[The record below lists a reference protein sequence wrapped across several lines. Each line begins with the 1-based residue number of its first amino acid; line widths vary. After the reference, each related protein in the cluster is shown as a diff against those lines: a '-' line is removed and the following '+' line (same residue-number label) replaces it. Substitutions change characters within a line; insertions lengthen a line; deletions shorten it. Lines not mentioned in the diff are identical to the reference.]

1 VEVGRDRVAR
11 LMRTERLEGVRRGK
25 KRRTTVPDEQA
36 AERARDLLPVRLSR
50 MQEAELVSRGREA
63 FVRRAWPDA
72 FESLSRADQ
81 AAPLGAEELELLAT
95 SAYMLGRDDEHIRTL
110 ERAHHAHVDAG
121 DTPRAVHCAY
131 WIGHNL
137 MLRGD
142 MGPATGWFARG
153 QRLLEREERDCA
165 ERGYLLIPALVGH
178 AIAGDHKGAYET
190 ATEIAEIGTRFADR
204 DLIAIGVHEQGHAL
218 VRLGRF
224 EDGLRLLDEVMVAVT
239 AGELS
244 PIVTGIV
251 YCNTIGFWQSV
262 YELRRAREWTEAL
275 TRWCEQQPDM
285 VAHTGVCLVHRA
297 EIMQLQG
304 AWDAALE
311 EARRAGERFSE
322 GVLNERV
329 CGKAYYRQGEVHRL
343 RGERG
348 AAEDSYRE
356 ASRRGYEPQP
366 GLAMLRLAEGKG
378 DAASSAIRRALD
390 EASQPRVRAAL
401 LPAYVEI
408 MLAGGEVE
416 EARSACRE
424 LETISGAHRS
434 DLLRAMS
441 AQARGALALAE
452 GDPQAALVALRE
464 AWHAWQEL
472 EAPYEAARVRVLV
485 GLGCRAVGDEDTAAW
500 ELDAA
505 RDVFDRLGAGPDVAR
520 VDSLKASPQAAAAH
534 GLTQRELQ
542 VLRLVAGGATN
553 RSIAAELVLSER
565 TIDRHVSNIF
575 AKLRV
580 SSRAAATA
588 YAYEH
593 DLV

>member
-1 VEVGRDRVAR
+1 
-11 LMRTERLEGVRRGK
+11 
-25 KRRTTVPDEQA
+25 
-36 AERARDLLPVRLSR
+36 
-50 MQEAELVSRGREA
+50 MQGAAELVSRGREA
-63 FVRRAWPDA
+63 FGRRAWRDA

-81 AAPLGAEELELLAT
+81 VAVLGADELELLAT
-95 SAYMLGRDDEHIRTL
+95 SAYMLGCDGEHVRAL
-110 ERAHHAHVDAG
+110 ERAHQAYLDAG
-121 DTPRAVHCAY
+121 ETARAVRCAY

-137 MLRGD
+137 MLRGAK
-142 MGPATGWFARG
+142 GPATGWFGRG
-153 QRLLEREERDCA
+153 QRLLDREKRDCA
-165 ERGYLLIPALVGH
+165 ERGYLLIPTIVAH
-178 AIAGDHKGAYET
+178 AVAGDAEAAYAT
-190 ATEIAEIGTRFADR
+190 ATEMAEIGARCGDR
-204 DLIAIGVHEQGHAL
+204 DLFAIGVHEQGHAL
-218 VRLGRF
+218 VRQGRF
-224 EDGLRLLDEVMVAVT
+224 EEGLRLLDEVMVTVT

-311 EARRAGERFSE
+311 EARRAGERFAD

-329 CGKAYYRQGEVHRL
+329 CGKAFYRQGEVHRL
-343 RGERG
+343 RGELG
-348 AAEDSYRE
+348 AAEASYRE

-366 GLAMLRLAEGKG
+366 GLALLRLMEGKR
-378 DAASSAIRRALD
+378 DAAAAAMRRVLD
-390 EASQPRVRAAL
+390 EASLARARAAL
-401 LPAYVEI
+401 LPAFVEI
-408 MLAGGEVE
+408 MLAAGEVE
-416 EARSACRE
+416 EARGACRE
-424 LETISGAHRS
+424 LEAISAAHRS
-434 DLLRAMS
+434 DMLRAMS

-452 GDPQAALVALRE
+452 GDPHAALAALRE
-464 AWHAWQEL
+464 AWTAWQEL

-485 GLGCRAVGDEDTAAW
+485 ALACRAAGDDDTATW
-500 ELDAA
+500 ELEAA
-505 RDVFDRLGAGPDVAR
+505 RAVFDRLGAAPDVAR
-520 VDSLKASPQAAAAH
+520 ADSLSARPGAAGAH
-534 GLTQRELQ
+534 GLSPRELQ
-542 VLRLVAGGATN
+542 VLRLVAQGATN
-553 RSIAAELVLSER
+553 KSIAGELVLSER

>member
-1 VEVGRDRVAR
+1 MSTS
-11 LMRTERLEGVRRGK
+11 L
-25 KRRTTVPDEQA
+25 
-36 AERARDLLPVRLSR
+36 VRLSR
-50 MQEAELVSRGREA
+50 MPEAELVSRGREA
-63 FVRRAWPDA
+63 YARRAWPDA
-72 FESLSRADQ
+72 FESLSRANET
-81 AAPLGAEELELLAT
+81 APLEAEELELLAT
-95 SAYMLGRDDEHIRTL
+95 SAYMLGRDDEHVRAL
-110 ERAHHAHVDAG
+110 ERAHHAYLDAG
-121 DTPRAVHCAY
+121 DTPRAVYCAY

-137 MLRGD
+137 MLRGE
-142 MGPATGWFARG
+142 MGPATGWFGRG
-153 QRLLEREERDCA
+153 QRLLERDELDCA
-165 ERGYLLIPALVGH
+165 ERGYLLIPVLVGH
-178 AIAGDHKGAYET
+178 AIAGDHRAAYET
-190 ATEIAEIGTRFADR
+190 SSEITDIGTRFADR
-204 DLIAIGVHEQGHAL
+204 DLISIGVHEQGHAL
-218 VRLGRF
+218 VRQGRF
-224 EDGLRLLDEVMVAVT
+224 EEGLRLLDEVMVTVT

-244 PIVTGIV
+244 PIVTGLV

-275 TRWCEQQPDM
+275 SRWCDQQPGM

-304 AWDAALE
+304 AWDAAFE
-311 EARRAGERFSE
+311 EARRASERFAQ
-322 GVLNERV
+322 GVLNARV

-343 RGERG
+343 RGERS
-348 AAEDSYRE
+348 AAEESYRE

-366 GLAMLRLAEGKG
+366 GLALLRLAEGKG
-378 DAASSAIRRALD
+378 DAASSAIRRVLV
-390 EASQPRVRAAL
+390 EAPLPRARAAL

-408 MLAGGEVE
+408 MLAGGEIE
-416 EARSACRE
+416 EARGACRE
-424 LETISGAHRS
+424 LETISEAHQS
-434 DLLRAMS
+434 DMLRAMS

-452 GDPQAALVALRE
+452 SDPHTALVALRE
-464 AWHAWQEL
+464 AWTAWQEL

-485 GLGCRAVGDEDTAAW
+485 GLACRAAGDEDAAAW

-505 RDVFDRLGAGPDVAR
+505 RGAFDRLGASPDVAW
-520 VDSLKASPQAAAAH
+520 VDSLTARPQAAAH

-542 VLRLVAGGATN
+542 VLRLVAQGATN
-553 RSIAAELVLSER
+553 KSIAAELVLSER

>member
-1 VEVGRDRVAR
+1 
-11 LMRTERLEGVRRGK
+11 MR
-25 KRRTTVPDEQA
+25 
-36 AERARDLLPVRLSR
+36 
-50 MQEAELVSRGREA
+50 EAELVSRGREA
-63 FVRRAWPDA
+63 FARRAWAEA
-72 FESLSRADQ
+72 FESLSRVDRAV
-81 AAPLGAEELELLAT
+81 PLGPDELELLAT
-95 SAYMLGRDDEHIRTL
+95 SAYMLGRDDEHVRAL
-110 ERAHHAHVDAG
+110 ERAHHAHLDAG
-121 DTPRAVHCAY
+121 DTPGAARSAY

-137 MLRGD
+137 MLRGE
-142 MGPATGWFARG
+142 MGPATGWFGRA
-153 QRLLEREERDCA
+153 QRLLEREKQDCA
-165 ERGYLLIPALVGH
+165 ERGYLLIPVLVGH
-178 AIAGDHKGAYET
+178 AIAGDHGAAYET
-190 ATEIAEIGTRFADR
+190 ATEIAEIGMRFADR

-218 VRLGRF
+218 VRQGRF
-224 EDGLRLLDEVMVAVT
+224 EDGLQLLDEVMVGVT
-239 AGELS
+239 SGELS
-244 PIVTGIV
+244 PIVAGMV

-262 YELRRAREWTEAL
+262 YELRRAREWTDAL
-275 TRWCEQQPDM
+275 TRWCEQQPEM
-285 VAHTGVCLVHRA
+285 LAHTGVCLVHRA

-311 EARRAGERFSE
+311 EARRAGERFAE

-329 CGKAYYRQGEVHRL
+329 CGKASYRQGEVHRL
-343 RGERG
+343 RGERS
-348 AAEDSYRE
+348 AAEESYRE

-366 GLAMLRLAEGKG
+366 GLALLRLAEGKG
-378 DAASSAIRRALD
+378 DAASSAIKRVLD
-390 EASQPRVRAAL
+390 EAVQPRARAAL
-401 LPAYVEI
+401 LPAFVEI
-408 MLAGGEVE
+408 MLAGGEIGD
-416 EARSACRE
+416 ARSACRE

-434 DLLRAMS
+434 DMLRAMS

-452 GDPQAALVALRE
+452 GDPQTALVALRE
-464 AWHAWQEL
+464 AWQAWQEL

-485 GLGCRAVGDEDTAAW
+485 GLGCRAVGDEDTAVW

-505 RDVFDRLGAGPDVAR
+505 RGAFAELGAAPDAAR
-520 VDSLKASPQAAAAH
+520 VDSLTASPQAAAAH

-542 VLRLVAGGATN
+542 VLRLVAQGGTN

>member
-1 VEVGRDRVAR
+1 
-11 LMRTERLEGVRRGK
+11 M
-25 KRRTTVPDEQA
+25 P
-36 AERARDLLPVRLSR
+36 
-50 MQEAELVSRGREA
+50 EAELVSRGREA
-63 FVRRAWPDA
+63 FARRAWPDA

-95 SAYMLGRDDEHIRTL
+95 SAYMLGRDAEHVRAL
-110 ERAHHAHVDAG
+110 ERAHHAHLGAG
-121 DTPRAVHCAY
+121 DTPRAVYCAY

-137 MLRGD
+137 MLRGE
-142 MGPATGWFARG
+142 MGPATGWFGRG
-153 QRLLEREERDCA
+153 QRLLEGENQDCS
-165 ERGYLLIPALVGH
+165 ERGYLLIPVLVGH
-178 AIAGDHKGAYET
+178 AIAGDHGAAYET
-190 ATEIAEIGTRFADR
+190 ATEIAEIGTHFADR

-218 VRLGRF
+218 VRQGRF
-224 EDGLRLLDEVMVAVT
+224 DEGLRLLDEVMVAVT

-244 PIVTGIV
+244 LIVTGLV

-262 YELRRAREWTEAL
+262 YELRRAREWTDAL

-304 AWDAALE
+304 AWDAALD
-311 EARRAGERFSE
+311 EARRAGERFAE

-343 RGERG
+343 RGERS
-348 AAEDSYRE
+348 AAEESYRE

-366 GLAMLRLAEGKG
+366 GLALLRLAAGKR
-378 DAASSAIRRALD
+378 DAASSAIRRVLD
-390 EASQPRVRAAL
+390 EASQPRARAAL

-416 EARSACRE
+416 EARGASGE

-434 DLLRAMS
+434 DMLRAMS
-441 AQARGALALAE
+441 AQARGELALAE
-452 GDPQAALVALRE
+452 GDHQRALLALRE
-464 AWHAWQEL
+464 AWQTWQEL

-485 GLGCRAVGDEDTAAW
+485 GLGCRAAGDEDTAAW
-500 ELDAA
+500 ELEAA
-505 RDVFDRLGAGPDVAR
+505 RGVFDRLGAAPDVAR
-520 VDSLKASPQAAAAH
+520 VDSLTASPQAAAAH
-534 GLTQRELQ
+534 GLTHRELQ

>member
-1 VEVGRDRVAR
+1 
-11 LMRTERLEGVRRGK
+11 
-25 KRRTTVPDEQA
+25 
-36 AERARDLLPVRLSR
+36 
-50 MQEAELVSRGREA
+50 MQEAELVLRGRAA
-63 FVRRAWPDA
+63 FARRAWPDA
-72 FESLSRADQ
+72 FESLTRADQ
-81 AAPLGAEELELLAT
+81 AVPLGAEELELLAT
-95 SAYMLGRDDEHIRTL
+95 SAYMFGRDDEHIRAL
-110 ERAHHAHVDAG
+110 ERAHHAHLDAG
-121 DTPRAVHCAY
+121 DTPRAVRCAY

-137 MLRGD
+137 MLRGE
-142 MGPATGWFARG
+142 MGPATGWFGRG

-165 ERGYLLIPALVGH
+165 ERGYLLIPVLVSH
-178 AIAGDHKGAYET
+178 AIAGDHGAAYQT
-190 ATEIAEIGTRFADR
+190 ATEIAEIGTHFGDR

-218 VRLGRF
+218 VRQGRF
-224 EDGLRLLDEVMVAVT
+224 EEGLRLLDEVMVGVT

-244 PIVTGIV
+244 PIVTGII

-311 EARRAGERFSE
+311 EAQRAGERFAE

-343 RGERG
+343 RGARS
-348 AAEDSYRE
+348 AAEESYRE

-366 GLAMLRLAEGKG
+366 GLALLRLAEGKG
-378 DAASSAIRRALD
+378 DAASSAIRRVLD

-416 EARSACRE
+416 DARSACGE

-434 DLLRAMS
+434 DMLRAMS
-441 AQARGALALAE
+441 AQARGALELAE
-452 GDPQAALVALRE
+452 GDPQTALVALRE
-464 AWHAWQEL
+464 AWQAWQEL

-485 GLGCRAVGDEDTAAW
+485 GLGCRGVGDEDTAAW
-500 ELDAA
+500 ELAAA
-505 RDVFDRLGAGPDVAR
+505 RSVFAGLGAAPDAAR
-520 VDSLKASPQAAAAH
+520 VDSLTASPQAAAAH

-542 VLRLVAGGATN
+542 VLRFVARGATN

-588 YAYEH
+588 WAYEH